1 MLAFG
6 MFLFVS
12 IFFVVLG
19 IISWRSEKPVRF
31 WNISQEI
38 QASDIK
44 KYNRAVSKMWFV
56 FAVYLAAAGLPVL
69 AGQNN
74 AWIVWTILGSM
85 FGAIALMIVYVKI
98 EKKYRI
104 YE

>member
-38 QASDIK
+38 QVSDIK

-69 AGQNN
+69 HDKIMHGSYGRYYA
-74 AWIVWTILGSM
+74 VCLGN
-85 FGAIALMIVYVKI
+85 
-98 EKKYRI
+98 RI
-104 YE
+104 NDCLCTN

>member
-38 QASDIK
+38 QVSDIK
-44 KYNRAVSKMWFV
+44 KY
-56 FAVYLAAAGLPVL
+56 
-69 AGQNN
+69 
-74 AWIVWTILGSM
+74 
-85 FGAIALMIVYVKI
+85 
-98 EKKYRI
+98 
-104 YE
+104 